1 MNKTDYYSSLEI
13 HKKDY
18 ILLKLLMGDGFVMKE
33 FIEQY
38 SISERPAVR
47 LLQSV
52 KDAIYDVFGDDAQII
67 YDRKKRKYILV
78 FYKSI
83 FNINNLPLF

>member
-1 MNKTDYYSSLEI
+1 MSKTEYYSNLFI

-18 ILLKLLMGDGFVMKE
+18 ILLTLLIGDGFTMKE
-33 FIEQY
+33 FTQKY
-38 SISERPAVR
+38 SISERTAVR
-47 LLQSV
+47 MLQSV
-52 KDAIYDVFGDDAQII
+52 KDSVYDVFGDDAQII
-67 YDRKKRKYILV
+67 YDRKKRKYMLV

>member
-1 MNKTDYYSSLEI
+1 MNKTDYYSILTI

-38 SISERPAVR
+38 SISERTAIR
-47 LLQSV
+47 MLQSV

-67 YDRKKRKYILV
+67 YDRKRKRYTLI

-83 FNINNLPLF
+83 FNFNNLPLF

>member
-1 MNKTDYYSSLEI
+1 MSKTDYYSNLVV

-18 ILLKLLMGDGFVMKE
+18 ILLKLLIGDGFIMKE
-33 FIEQY
+33 FTEQY
-38 SISERPAVR
+38 SISERTAVR
-47 LLQSV
+47 MLQSV
-52 KDAIYDVFGDDAQII
+52 KDAIYDVFGDNAQII

>member
-1 MNKTDYYSSLEI
+1 MNKTDYYSSIEI

-18 ILLKLLMGDGFVMKE
+18 ILLKLIMGDGFVMKE

-38 SISERPAVR
+38 SISERTAVR

>member
-1 MNKTDYYSSLEI
+1 MSKTDYYSNLVI

-18 ILLKLLMGDGFVMKE
+18 ILLTLLIGDGFTMKE
-33 FIEQY
+33 FTEKY
-38 SISERPAVR
+38 SISERTAVR
-47 LLQSV
+47 MLQSV
-52 KDAIYDVFGDDAQII
+52 KDSVYDVFGDDAQII
-67 YDRKKRKYILV
+67 YDRKKRKYMLV